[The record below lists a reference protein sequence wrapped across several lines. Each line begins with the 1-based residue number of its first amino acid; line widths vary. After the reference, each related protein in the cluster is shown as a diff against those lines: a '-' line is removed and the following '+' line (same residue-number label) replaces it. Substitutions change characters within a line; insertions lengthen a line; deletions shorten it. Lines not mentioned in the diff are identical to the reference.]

1 MERGRVAA
9 GEGTNQ
15 RADAVRVAHGERTV
29 LQQAAYFAE
38 YIGCRA
44 GGLKDE
50 PLVHHQTILMPLVV
64 VLLHQRIAARQFGGN
79 ACSQRGQRIRHV
91 IGFVVLLA
99 DQRVRQLCLTKRQI
113 AQAGIAQGTF
123 TDIRMFHPIRVQL
136 VGVINGEEL
145 ICQFGR
151 QRAGQ
156 RFTHG
161 DDGNRINDVKQLGDF
176 SRRRQR

>member
-50 PLVHHQTILMPLVV
+50 PLVV
-64 VLLHQRIAARQFGGN
+64 VLLHQRIAARQLGGN
-79 ACSQRGQRIRHV
+79 ACGQRGQGIRHV

-123 TDIRMFHPIRVQL
+123 TDIRMFHPIPVQL
-136 VGVINGEEL
+136 VGVVNGEEL

-161 DDGNRINDVKQLGDF
+161 DDGNRVDDVK
-176 SRRRQR
+176 